1 MTNDLTVKLATNLSK
16 QKEKKNMAV
25 FLDIP
30 TEENIKKLQSLGL
43 KVFLF
48 KDLMMNNKIK

>member
-16 QKEKKNMAV
+16 QKGKLNTVV

>member
-16 QKEKKNMAV
+16 QKGKLNTAV

-30 TEENIKKLQSLGL
+30 SEENIKKL
-43 KVFLF
+43 
-48 KDLMMNNKIK
+48 